1 MLDRREKN
9 ATNPVNLKLI
19 SAFPLQPLWSITT
32 GTYIILN
39 MKKMIRKKKLEKK
52 KKKFYRQRSRVIQS
66 HLFRVPGPTTGPLY
80 SDNERSLVIDWD
92 KVVAIR
98 STVGSLFNEAI
109 FCT

>member
-39 MKKMIRKKKLEKK
+39 MNKMIRKKKLE